1 MAARDHQTIPEKRN
15 STVKI
20 TKKQLRKIILEEY
33 MKEENLTEYSEEAEE
48 LIRKMIGDDEYNRRR
63 ALEMP
68 KDRNDGSTAPIYKGS
83 DAVEEQI
90 AALVQGMEP
99 DDVAELFQSVFSRLP
114 GVEMQDDEQEP
125 ATLYGD
131 PRADGRS
138 PITLGP
144 VREDFD
150 LAALQEMI
158 RTMIRDV

>member
-1 MAARDHQTIPEKRN
+1 M
-15 STVKI
+15 KI
-20 TKKQLRKIILEEY
+20 TKRQLHKIILEEY
-33 MKEENLTEYSEEAEE
+33 MKEENITEYSEEAEE

-68 KDRNDGSTAPIYKGS
+68 KDRNDGNTAPMQKTS
-83 DAVEEQI
+83 DSVEDKI
-90 AALVQGMEP
+90 ASLVQGMNP

-114 GVEMQDDEQEP
+114 GVEMQDDQPEP
-125 ATLYGD
+125 PSLYGD
-131 PRADGRS
+131 PSDDGRS

-150 LAALQEMI
+150 LSALQEMI